1 MPRLNK
7 PRPPRR
13 STRPSPAPRDATAA
27 QLAPAIGRRLD
38 ARLKL
43 ALGNAQPPASLQS
56 AGALLQALRQT
67 YPDELGRWF
76 PLVPE
81 LAPTRARDASREL
94 GLDLSDLRVLYRAL
108 RVTWLAEL
116 VFGGRDQARQWLCSP
131 KRRLLGRVPLSLCQ
145 HGRHAVMIEQWLVN
159 IDEGNGP

>member
-1 MPRLNK
+1 MNK

-13 STRPSPAPRDATAA
+13 LARPSPALSEKTAPHA
-27 QLAPAIGRRLD
+27 VGQVLD
-38 ARLKL
+38 ARLTL
-43 ALGNAQPPASLQS
+43 ALGDARPPASLQC

-67 YPDELGRWF
+67 YPDGLGRWF

-81 LAPTRARDASREL
+81 QAPARARDASREP

-108 RVTWLAEL
+108 RVSWLAEL
-116 VFGGRDQARQWLCSP
+116 VFGGHEQARHWLCSP
-131 KRRLLGRVPLSLCQ
+131 KRRLLGRVPLLLCQ
-145 HGRHAVMIEQWLVN
+145 HGRHAVAIEEWLVD

>member
-1 MPRLNK
+1 M
-7 PRPPRR
+7 
-13 STRPSPAPRDATAA
+13 
-27 QLAPAIGRRLD
+27 
-38 ARLKL
+38 
-43 ALGNAQPPASLQS
+43 
-56 AGALLQALRQT
+56 RQT